1 MDLVGVNTLLEEYEM
16 TKKSDLPLLP
26 SERKELTD
34 QIKQEKNRADTI
46 YAALM
51 RKINGIIVRS
61 IDLTTKQKETLITE
75 LLK

>member
-1 MDLVGVNTLLEEYEM
+1 MS
-16 TKKSDLPLLP
+16 KKTDLPLLP
-26 SERKELTD
+26 SERKELID
-34 QIKQEKNRADTI
+34 KIKQEKNRADTI

-61 IDLTTKQKETLITE
+61 VDLTTEQKESLITE